1 MNDFQTKTTPKA
13 RKPHRCE
20 ESRCRRTRDILPG
33 QVYVRIAGSYEG
45 DFYTSIL
52 CTRCDRAYRRCR
64 DRFGPYPP
72 EEGPA
77 LGELL
82 DFLIERRWD
91 RLEPAQR
98 RAARQRAEA
107 RRAPPGWL
115 VEDAAACGPVRR
127 WVTAAVHRGRPDTS
141 PDLAAAG
148 RFHEHQAKAVAG
160 AWPLLRAVPLA
171 DVEPQAV
178 RVVLHAVTS

>member
-1 MNDFQTKTTPKA
+1 MSYDFQRQTTPKA

-33 QVYVRIAGSYEG
+33 QVYVRIVGSYEG

-64 DRFGPYPP
+64 DRFGPYHP

-82 DFLIERRWD
+82 SFLRERRWD
-91 RLEPAQR
+91 GDPPAERRARRQR
-98 RAARQRAEA
+98 RAKARE
-107 RRAPPGWL
+107 
-115 VEDAAACGPVRR
+115 
-127 WVTAAVHRGRPDTS
+127 
-141 PDLAAAG
+141 
-148 RFHEHQAKAVAG
+148 AKA
-160 AWPLLRAVPLA
+160 
-171 DVEPQAV
+171 
-178 RVVLHAVTS
+178 